1 MQGTSGPGHLRREE
15 GNAARDLDHGA
26 SDITR
31 LIRAEEGD
39 RVCDVLWLP
48 ESLEDGPRPEPVVH
62 GVRLR
67 GRLARLA
74 LDDARRDR
82 VGGDVVATTFERG
95 RLGEADQRRL
105 GRRVARLAET
115 AQRPGN
121 GRHEDDAAPLV
132 LNQVWPRFLGAVE
145 RTGEVDLHIPVP
157 QLVRL
162 VGDLSRVVEG
172 RRVVDEDVE
181 L

>member
-74 LDDARRDR
+74 LDDARRALAAPRRDR
-82 VGGDVVATTFERG
+82 VGGDVAAAACERG
-95 RLGEADQRRL
+95 LLGEAEHRRL
-105 GRRVARLAET
+105 GRRVSRLSET
-115 AQRPGN
+115 AP
-121 GRHEDDAAPLV
+121 P
-132 LNQVWPRFLGAVE
+132 
-145 RTGEVDLHIPVP
+145 T
-157 QLVRL
+157 
-162 VGDLSRVVEG
+162 
-172 RRVVDEDVE
+172 
-181 L
+181 